1 MPKTLHF
8 IFGDQLSLNLSS
20 LHHFD
25 KNHDVIL
32 MCEVMK
38 EATYVLHHPK
48 KIAFIFSA
56 MRHFVLELQGLGY
69 EVDYVKLD
77 DEKNSGS
84 FEGELQRAISR
95 HNPQKIII
103 TEPSE
108 YRVLE
113 EVLKWQESYKI
124 PVEILDDERFLC
136 SKIEF
141 RKWVKNKKELRLEFF
156 YREMRKKYKI
166 LVDADLKPLAG
177 RWNFDAENRK
187 TPKSGMK
194 SPKRISHKKDNIIL
208 EVLDLV
214 AKKFPQNFGDLLP
227 FHFAVTRKEALIE
240 AQHFIDELLPNF
252 GDYQDAMV
260 ADEAYLYHSLLSCY
274 INIGLIVPL
283 EICKMAENSYHQK
296 KAPINA
302 VEGFIRQILGW
313 REYVR
318 GFYWLY
324 MPQYLENNFFNA
336 TRALPEFYW
345 GEKTA
350 MFCLKEVVNQTRI
363 HAYSHHIQRLMIT
376 GNFALLAGLNPKKVH
391 EWYLAVYADAFDW
404 VEVPNTIGMALHAD
418 GGIMASKP
426 YAASAK
432 YISKMSNFCKSCKF
446 DPDEI
451 IGENACPFNSLYWNF
466 MKQNESRLKSNQR
479 LKFVYPT
486 WYKMK
491 EEKREEILKTAKKYL
506 EKLEN
511 NQL

>member
-1 MPKTLHF
+1 MQKTLHF
-8 IFGDQLSLNLSS
+8 IFGDQLSLSLSS
-20 LHHFD
+20 LRHFD
-25 KNHDVIL
+25 KNRDVIL
-32 MCEVMK
+32 MCEVME
-38 EATYVLHHPK
+38 EASYVWHHPK
-48 KIAFIFSA
+48 KIALIFSA
-56 MRHFVLELQGLGY
+56 MRHFALELKGLGY

-84 FEGELQRAISR
+84 FDGELQRAISR
-95 HNPQKIII
+95 YNPQKIII

-108 YRVLE
+108 YRVLDK
-113 EVLKWQESYKI
+113 VLKWQELYKI
-124 PVEILDDERFLC
+124 PVEIFDDARFLC

-141 RKWVKNKKELRLEFF
+141 RKWARNKKELRLEFF

-166 LVDADLKPLAG
+166 LVDTDLKPLAG

-194 SPKRISHKKDNIIL
+194 SSKRIAHKKDNITL

-214 AKKFPQNFGDLLP
+214 AKKFPENFGNLLP
-227 FHFAVTRKEALIE
+227 FHFAVTPTEALIE

-260 ADEAYLYHSLLSCY
+260 TNEAYLYHSLLSCY
-274 INIGLIVPL
+274 INIGLLDPL
-283 EICKMAENSYHQK
+283 EICKMAEKSYHQG

-318 GFYWLY
+318 GIYWLY

-345 GEKTA
+345 GKKTE

-363 HAYSHHIQRLMIT
+363 HSYSHHIQRLMIT

-418 GGIMASKP
+418 GGIMATKP

-466 MKQNESRLKSNQR
+466 MKQNESKLKSNQR

>member
-20 LHHFD
+20 LRHFD

-95 HNPQKIII
+95 HSPQKIII

-141 RKWVKNKKELRLEFF
+141 RKWAKNKKELRLEFF

-194 SPKRISHKKDNIIL
+194 SPKRISHKKDNITL

-214 AKKFPQNFGDLLP
+214 AKKFPQNFGDLSP

-274 INIGLIVPL
+274 INIGLIAPL

-318 GFYWLY
+318 GIYWLY

-345 GEKTA
+345 GKKTA

-363 HAYSHHIQRLMIT
+363 HSYSHHIQRLMIT

-466 MKQNESRLKSNQR
+466 MKQNEGRLKSNQR

>member
-1 MPKTLHF
+1 MQKTLHF

-20 LHHFD
+20 LRHFD
-25 KNHDVIL
+25 KNRDVIL
-32 MCEVMK
+32 MCEVTK
-38 EATYVLHHPK
+38 EASYVLHHPK
-48 KIAFIFSA
+48 KIALIFSS
-56 MRHFVLELQGLGY
+56 MRHFALELQGLGY
-69 EVDYVKLD
+69 EVDYIKLD

-84 FEGELQRAISR
+84 FDGELQRAILR
-95 HNPQKIII
+95 HNPQKIIV

-108 YRVLE
+108 YRVLDK
-113 EVLKWQESYKI
+113 VLKWQELHKI
-124 PVEILDDERFLC
+124 PVEIFDDERFLC

-141 RKWVKNKKELRLEFF
+141 RKWAKNKKELRLEFF

-166 LVDADLKPLAG
+166 LVDTDLKPLEG
-177 RWNFDAENRK
+177 KWNFDAENRK

-194 SPKRISHKKDNIIL
+194 SPKRISHQKDNITL

-214 AKKFPQNFGDLLP
+214 TKKFPENFGNLLP
-227 FHFAVTRKEALIE
+227 FHFAVTSKQALIE

-260 ADEAYLYHSLLSCY
+260 KDESYLYHSLLSCY
-274 INIGLIVPL
+274 INIGLLDPL
-283 EICKMAENSYHQK
+283 EICKMAESSYHQG

-318 GFYWLY
+318 GIYWLY

-336 TRALPEFYW
+336 TRDLPEFYW
-345 GEKTA
+345 GKKTE

-363 HAYSHHIQRLMIT
+363 HSYSHHIQRLMIT

-418 GGIMASKP
+418 GGIIASKP
-426 YAASAK
+426 YAASAR

-446 DPDEI
+446 NPDEI

-466 MKQNESRLKSNQR
+466 MKQNESKLKSNQR

-491 EEKREEILKTAKKYL
+491 EEKREEILETAKKYL
-506 EKLEN
+506 KKLEN

>member
-1 MPKTLHF
+1 MQKTLHF
-8 IFGDQLSLNLSS
+8 IFGDQLSLSLSS
-20 LHHFD
+20 LRHFD
-25 KNHDVIL
+25 KNRDVIL
-32 MCEVMK
+32 MCEVME
-38 EATYVLHHPK
+38 EASYVWHHPK
-48 KIAFIFSA
+48 KIALIFSA
-56 MRHFVLELQGLGY
+56 MRHFALELKGLGY

-84 FEGELQRAISR
+84 FDGELQRAISR
-95 HNPQKIII
+95 YNPQKIII

-108 YRVLE
+108 YRVLDK
-113 EVLKWQESYKI
+113 VLKWQELYKI
-124 PVEILDDERFLC
+124 PVEIFDDARFLC

-141 RKWVKNKKELRLEFF
+141 RKWARNKKELRLEFF

-166 LVDADLKPLAG
+166 LVDTDLKPLAG

-194 SPKRISHKKDNIIL
+194 SPKRIAHKKDNITL

-214 AKKFPQNFGDLLP
+214 AKKFPENFGNLLP
-227 FHFAVTRKEALIE
+227 FHFAVTPTEALIE

-260 ADEAYLYHSLLSCY
+260 TNEAYLYHSLLSCY
-274 INIGLIVPL
+274 INIGLLDPL
-283 EICKMAENSYHQK
+283 EICKMAEKSYHQG

-318 GFYWLY
+318 GIYWLY

-345 GEKTA
+345 GKKTE

-363 HAYSHHIQRLMIT
+363 HSYSHHIQRLMIT

-418 GGIMASKP
+418 GGIMATKP

-466 MKQNESRLKSNQR
+466 MKQNESKLKSNQR